1 MVSGVISIRRATPND
16 AAALLAHLRALVA
29 EPGINIPLALDEFT
43 ATVEQERERLEGFE
57 DAPRAIML
65 VAERDGELLG
75 ELTLRGISPR
85 RAVMHVATLGM
96 SVRADARGQGVG
108 EALLEAAL
116 EWAPA
121 AGISRIELYVYARNE
136 AALALYPKHG
146 FVTEGRRRNFIR
158 EGDGFLDD
166 VVMAKLV

>member
-1 MVSGVISIRRATPND
+1 VPGEITIRRATPDD
-16 AAALLAHLRALVA
+16 AAALLAHLKALVA
-29 EPGINIPLALDEFT
+29 EPGINIPLAPDEVT
-43 ATVEQERERLEGFE
+43 ATLEQERDRLAGFE
-57 DAPRAIML
+57 DAPRAILL
-65 VAERDGELLG
+65 VAERDGEVLG

-116 EWAPA
+116 EWAPT
-121 AGISRIELYVYARNE
+121 AGLSRIELYVYARN
-136 AALALYPKHG
+136 APALKLYEKHG

-158 EGDGFLDD
+158 EGGVFLDD
-166 VVMAKLV
+166 VVMAKLLA